1 MPNKPTYSF
10 ADEPAPIKKAQEPAP
25 AQKLLDW
32 LQRWRKPT
40 VRMNEFLVYGPRPTM
55 RKRESAIGPIETLV
69 RHGWL
74 RPLKTRRSN
83 MLEWQ
88 IIRQPIVHPIIES

>member
-1 MPNKPTYSF
+1 MPSKPTYSF

-40 VRMNEFLVYGPRPTM
+40 VRMNEILVYGPRPV
-55 RKRESAIGPIETLV
+55 RKRENALNSAQKLV
-69 RHGWL
+69 EHGWL
-74 RPLKTRRSN
+74 VPIKTRRPD
-83 MLEWQ
+83 MVEWQ
-88 IIRQPIVHPIIES
+88 IVRRPIVHPTIAA